1 MLLSGIRR
9 IGMILG
15 SRGDLG
21 FFFLCLR
28 LFMVRGAEM
37 VFPGVGVWKAR
48 RSDSSQDVLA
58 RFHVYA
64 SLNPQRTAERAF
76 NIADEEVITWEQI
89 WPGISATLA

>member
-9 IGMILG
+9 MGMVLG

-21 FFFLCLR
+21 VFFLCLR
-28 LFMVRGAEM
+28 LFRVRAE
-37 VFPGVGVWKAR
+37 VVSPGGVGLWKAR

-64 SLNPQRTAERAF
+64 SLNPQRTRTS
-76 NIADEEVITWEQI
+76 I
-89 WPGISATLA
+89 